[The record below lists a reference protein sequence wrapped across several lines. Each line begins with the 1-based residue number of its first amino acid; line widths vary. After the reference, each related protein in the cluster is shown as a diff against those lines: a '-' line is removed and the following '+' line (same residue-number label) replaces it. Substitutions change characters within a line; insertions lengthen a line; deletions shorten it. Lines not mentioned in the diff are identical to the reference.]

1 MRYIISDIHG
11 CKKEYLELL
20 RKIKFSDED
29 HLYILGDVLDRG
41 EDPIG
46 VLLDVMNRK
55 NVTLIMGNHEHLF
68 YSFLKTLGLDFSNFK
83 SEDEKWDFRVWLR
96 DGGLFTFEGYLNLTQ
111 EEKKSIYDYIGSRK
125 ACFCKAGYMLRDW
138 DDSGQVYEPKTVKSA
153 YLVNCES
160 TFAYLFG
167 IDLFTNEFVWL
178 NVAKNSKSRVAGDTN
193 LSFLTDYFHLTDVMN
208 MYDFF
213 SMMAEKIVED
223 HMEADVVVTDH
234 EVKCIEE
241 AQIIREYDFEKIR
254 MLMEDAK

>member
-83 SEDEKWDFRVWLR
+83 SEDEKWDFRAWLR
-96 DGGLFTFEGYLNLTQ
+96 DGGLSTFEGYLNLTQ

-125 ACFCKAGYMLRDW
+125 AYAALEYEEKKYILVHAGIANFD
-138 DDSGQVYEPKTVKSA
+138 E
-153 YLVNCES
+153 
-160 TFAYLFG
+160 
-167 IDLFTNEFVWL
+167 
-178 NVAKNSKSRVAGDTN
+178 KN
-193 LSFLTDYFHLTDVMN
+193 
-208 MYDFF
+208 
-213 SMMAEKIVED
+213 
-223 HMEADVVVTDH
+223 
-234 EVKCIEE
+234 
-241 AQIIREYDFEKIR
+241 AQSI
-254 MLMEDAK
+254 

>member
-83 SEDEKWDFRVWLR
+83 SEDEKWDFRAWLR
-96 DGGLFTFEGYLNLTQ
+96 DGGLSTFEGYLNLTQ

-125 ACFCKAGYMLRDW
+125 AYAALEYEEKKYILVHAGIANFDEKKRSINMICRIIYIKERIIARGTIRRRIYILLQDIHLQWSFSQEEYQEYLCREGKLR
-138 DDSGQVYEPKTVKSA
+138 
-153 YLVNCES
+153 
-160 TFAYLFG
+160 
-167 IDLFTNEFVWL
+167 
-178 NVAKNSKSRVAGDTN
+178 
-193 LSFLTDYFHLTDVMN
+193 
-208 MYDFF
+208 
-213 SMMAEKIVED
+213 KI
-223 HMEADVVVTDH
+223 
-234 EVKCIEE
+234 
-241 AQIIREYDFEKIR
+241 
-254 MLMEDAK
+254 

>member
-83 SEDEKWDFRVWLR
+83 SEDEKWDFRAWLR
-96 DGGLFTFEGYLNLTQ
+96 DGGLSTFEGYLNLTQ

-125 ACFCKAGYMLRDW
+125 AYAALEYEEKKYILVHAGIANFDEKKRSIKMICRSISIKERIIARGTIRRRIYILLQDIHLQW
-138 DDSGQVYEPKTVKSA
+138 
-153 YLVNCES
+153 
-160 TFAYLFG
+160 
-167 IDLFTNEFVWL
+167 
-178 NVAKNSKSRVAGDTN
+178 
-193 LSFLTDYFHLTDVMN
+193 SF
-208 MYDFF
+208 
-213 SMMAEKIVED
+213 SQ
-223 HMEADVVVTDH
+223 
-234 EVKCIEE
+234 EE
-241 AQIIREYDFEKIR
+241 YQEC
-254 MLMEDAK
+254 L

>member
-83 SEDEKWDFRVWLR
+83 SED
-96 DGGLFTFEGYLNLTQ
+96 
-111 EEKKSIYDYIGSRK
+111 
-125 ACFCKAGYMLRDW
+125 
-138 DDSGQVYEPKTVKSA
+138 
-153 YLVNCES
+153 
-160 TFAYLFG
+160 
-167 IDLFTNEFVWL
+167 
-178 NVAKNSKSRVAGDTN
+178 
-193 LSFLTDYFHLTDVMN
+193 
-208 MYDFF
+208 
-213 SMMAEKIVED
+213 
-223 HMEADVVVTDH
+223 
-234 EVKCIEE
+234 
-241 AQIIREYDFEKIR
+241 
-254 MLMEDAK
+254 